1 MLSYL
6 MIGADDLDASGEF
19 YKAVLTPLGY
29 DLAETDEGLRFSLAD
44 ALDKDNGP
52 GTIYVQP
59 PFDGGPARP
68 ANGMMP
74 GLRAGSREMV
84 DQIHRAG
91 LNAGGVDDGAPGTR
105 PYYTER
111 FYVAYLRDPVG
122 NKLAI
127 FTVDA

>member
-1 MLSYL
+1 ME
-6 MIGADDLDASGEF
+6 ASGAF
-19 YKAVLTPLGY
+19 YRAVLTPLGY
-29 DLAETDEGLRFSLAD
+29 EADETEEGLRFSLAD

-68 ANGMMP
+68 ANGVMP
-74 GLRAGSREMV
+74 GFRAGSRDMV
-84 DQIHRAG
+84 DHIHQAG
-91 LNAGGVDDGAPGTR
+91 LDAGGVDEGAPGTR